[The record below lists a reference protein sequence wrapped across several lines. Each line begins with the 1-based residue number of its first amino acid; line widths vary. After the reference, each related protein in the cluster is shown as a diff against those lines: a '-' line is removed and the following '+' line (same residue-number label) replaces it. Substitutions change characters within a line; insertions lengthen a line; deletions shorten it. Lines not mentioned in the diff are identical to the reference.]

1 MVTAFHRIEASYT
14 VMANALLPP
23 APRGTLLKRLII
35 VGDGLRQREKLAQQL
50 FGRLKPDMQRAGT
63 QSHAG
68 RQVRQSLAESLRL
81 HSDSHARTGLQA
93 ADGIQPFRQALFS
106 PPLHLEIG
114 TIADLFQLGNQF
126 GPIDQKRPPSLI
138 PAEAAYQVDS
148 APPAPAKK
156 RRLYHFI
163 LSGSSL
169 IHTS

>member
-1 MVTAFHRIEASYT
+1 MACASAKSLLSSSSDDWNWMCSSPGLSPTRGGRSGNRWRRVSGSTAIARRAPACKARMASRRS
-14 VMANALLPP
+14 A
-23 APRGTLLKRLII
+23 RGPSR
-35 VGDGLRQREKLAQQL
+35 R
-50 FGRLKPDMQRAGT
+50 P
-63 QSHAG
+63 
-68 RQVRQSLAESLRL
+68 
-81 HSDSHARTGLQA
+81 
-93 ADGIQPFRQALFS
+93 

-114 TIADLFQLGNQF
+114 TIADLFQLRDQF
-126 GPIDQKRPPSLI
+126 GPIDQNRPPSLI